1 MNVMNI
7 IYSMVN
13 VVNDTI
19 SLQCNIAC
27 SVIKSYLTLCDP
39 WS

>member
-1 MNVMNI
+1 MNVVNV

-13 VVNDTI
+13 VVSDTVSI
-19 SLQCNIAC
+19 QWNIAC